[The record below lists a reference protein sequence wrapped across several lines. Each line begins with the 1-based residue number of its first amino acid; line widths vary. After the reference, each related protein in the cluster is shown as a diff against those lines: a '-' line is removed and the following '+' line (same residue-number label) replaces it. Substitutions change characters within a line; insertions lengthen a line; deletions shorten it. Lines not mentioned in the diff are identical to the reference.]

1 MKKKDEKYENSLTEI
16 RDLKNDVLTERNERE
31 VKVLLPQKLQTEMNA
46 LMEKLNAMQEGK
58 SSVWGGV
65 GSYLG
70 GFLKKS

>member
-1 MKKKDEKYENSLTEI
+1 
-16 RDLKNDVLTERNERE
+16 
-31 VKVLLPQKLQTEMNA
+31 MNA

>member
-31 VKVLLPQKLQTEMNA
+31 VKVLLPQKLQTETNA
-46 LMEKLNAMQEGK
+46 LMEKLNAMQAGK
-58 SSVWGGV
+58 SSVWGGA